1 MNRINKKILSIILL
15 IFIIGILTFICLNR
29 ENIIKTARKILK
41 LETKEITYEVCS
53 NQNGKIKLTLTATDT
68 ENGVEELELPDGDKI
83 ISKSLRYQ
91 IATDYIIESDGT
103 YTFTSKSTT
112 GETMTETIEVNEE
125 FRNNLI
131 GIEKIQEIST
141 EQDYK
146 ITKKYD
152 GKSNY
157 KYYYAIGENN
167 DNWIELPNYQIVNV
181 DEYKIKENNWT
192 NAEGKIILKV
202 KKVSESGKNEVEI
215 HKIIED
221 LSIPEDL
228 YTEEEQILEGESI
241 IACVRDNDIKS
252 GNYRLKVNGE
262 EYPAEIYNYD
272 ENVNYITEKNLGT
285 SEEDSRMLILKYN
298 GNLNIDSE
306 RLITAQ
312 TRKKGMFIYVAGE
325 LTNNGEISMTA
336 RGAKAEGQDVYL
348 WRHENGAYEY
358 VPAVGTDGGES
369 VTCLAGSNGQTHV
382 TYGMPGKNGELR
394 RTGGGG
400 SGLASGEGGVQ
411 TGSCISKSGA
421 GAKGTS
427 YSGGTGGGRGTVYYG
442 DIYNG
447 KDGEING
454 GAGGIGYHLN
464 GVNFGDGAGNP
475 SGGTGGLLIIYTNT
489 LQNNNMITSKGSDA
503 AGGASGGGSVNVF
516 YNQLVNEGTIEA
528 SGGTGT
534 NGGNGG
540 DGSIFIQD
548 INIKSPT
555 IEVTEITRT
564 SFKVNIEDNNTNL
577 NEITYDY
584 YINGD
589 KKIED
594 TNSKEE
600 IFNDLT
606 PNTEYNVMVNLKYK
620 NVKICS
626 NIKTVTTNEGE
637 TIYVSVNGND
647 SSGDG
652 KYEKPYASL
661 AKAIT
666 MASNGNSIY
675 VMAGEYNLEPMTSN
689 TEYAQAGI
697 YDQGK
702 KLIIYGD
709 NEKTILKYNGKN
721 SALRDGPALTL
732 ANSNTIVRN
741 LTYEYEPKLYIW
753 VGDQNIGGAIFDWC
767 FGTVENVF
775 FRIVGENKAIYLYN
789 NNQDDISKPANNVLN
804 CTFFHDLNS
813 VGANY
818 SGRCN
823 FTNIATNVNTNGTN
837 TNVIVKSFGNAQDS
851 IQNLIEK
858 SKNDSEF
865 NSEQVGV
872 FYGEHAWSK

>member
-29 ENIIKTARKILK
+29 ENIIKTARKILR
-41 LETKEITYEVCS
+41 LETKEITYEVYS
-53 NQNGKIKLTLTATDT
+53 NENGKIRITLTAEDT
-68 ENGVEELELPDGDKI
+68 ENGIQEIDLPDGDTLI
-83 ISKSLRYQ
+83 NKSDRKKVGL
-91 IATDYIIESDGT
+91 DYVIENDGS

-112 GETMTETIEVNEE
+112 GETMTKTIEVNDE
-125 FRNNLI
+125 FRQNLI
-131 GIEKIQEIST
+131 KLEKIQGIST
-141 EQDYK
+141 EEDYK
-146 ITKKYD
+146 ILDKVE
-152 GKSNY
+152 NY
-157 KYYYAIGENN
+157 KWYYAIGE
-167 DNWIELPNYQIVNV
+167 DNTQWKEVPSYNV
-181 DEYKIKENNWT
+181 INIDAYKILEEGQQNEDGIVTLKIKRVDQKNNTVEVSKLINSLQITQELYNKE
-192 NAEGKIILKV
+192 E
-202 KKVSESGKNEVEI
+202 
-215 HKIIED
+215 KIIEGD
-221 LSIPEDL
+221 
-228 YTEEEQILEGESI
+228 SI
-241 IACVRDNDIKS
+241 IACVRDNDIES
-252 GNYRLKVNGE
+252 GNYTLKVNGE

-272 ENVNYITEKNLGT
+272 EDVNYITEKNLGT

-298 GNLNIDSE
+298 GNLSVDTD
-306 RLITAQ
+306 RVITAQ
-312 TRKKGMFIYVAGE
+312 TRKKGMFIYVANK
-325 LTNNGEISMTA
+325 LTNSGEISMTKK
-336 RGAKAEGQDVYL
+336 GAKAEGQDVYL
-348 WRHENGAYEY
+348 WKHDNGVYEY
-358 VPAVGTDGGES
+358 VPAVGAEGGNQTYGYSTYKSIGWSGYTTVEKNE
-369 VTCLAGSNGQTHV
+369 NGQA
-382 TYGMPGKNGELR
+382 GETGYER
-394 RTGGGG
+394 RTGGGSSG
-400 SGLASGEGGVQ
+400 SAIASGGSYTFKCSAYAYGGKG
-411 TGSCISKSGA
+411 GS
-421 GAKGTS
+421 GTS
-427 YSGGTGGGRGTVYYG
+427 YSGGNGGQSASASTTPGYVSRTVYG
-442 DIYNG
+442 QAGSNLGGNG
-447 KDGEING
+447 
-454 GAGGIGYHLN
+454 
-464 GVNFGDGAGNP
+464 
-475 SGGTGGLLIIYTNT
+475 GGLLIIYSNT
-489 LQNNNMITSKGSDA
+489 FENNGSISSN
-503 AGGASGGGSVNVF
+503 GTTGEYNTGTGGGSINIF
-516 YNQLVNEGTIEA
+516 YNNIENEGKIEA
-528 SGGTGT
+528 TGGQSGV
-534 NGGNGG
+534 GGNGG
-540 DGSIFIQD
+540 DGSIGVQD
-548 INIKSPT
+548 INIKSPK
-555 IEVTEITRT
+555 INVTEIGTT